1 MSGRQ
6 IGSAVGFV
14 VGLYVGN
21 PQLGMAIGGMIG
33 GAVDPDQIQGNKIGS
48 VPAQRSNPGA
58 PQPVVLGTSLVSDC
72 LIMSQSEDMIVKEKT
87 DPGKGSGT
95 EVINEVLYRH
105 VTIRVCRSSL
115 AEDCAVQGIV
125 TVYFDGNIVYDVTPE
140 SLLTPADNAKWKK
153 DWTFYYG
160 GPDQGTDP
168 TEESYLGVGNVS
180 AHRQICRVV
189 GKRINLTDYGN
200 RMPTVEVVVSA
211 CPVEPPNFLL
221 VTGNPTGD
229 GAPMFSSALAQENFA
244 FTGIAQ
250 STGATLQGGYPEWY
264 QGTWL
269 VLKTNE
275 ALVSNDN
282 RASWQSIPFART
294 QPNGIAAGEQGWLLS
309 NSYGGGSSY
318 NLTAKGSPEDG
329 FEPYTF
335 ATTEPNANG
344 EETYMCRYAGGYYW
358 IDTGAQGRLV
368 TTNDLTL
375 TTQLLVY
382 LSVGNDDV
390 GAFLDIETDAVDNS
404 IVYAVVSWN
413 RIAPRL
419 QVRKS
424 TDGGETFPEILID
437 EETTSPYAPRQILR
451 GGSTIIVH
459 CWGGAFAWTNE
470 DGFSE
475 PHATG
480 MSGDK
485 RGTVIYQPPG
495 RQMAYVEELETF
507 YLICGEN
514 PVDPSQG
521 DKCVSTLDGIT
532 FSAPVSL
539 EITNAIGI
547 AASSQWNPTGG
558 GMIIPDAP
566 GYYYDPITGEQLGPA
581 NGVAQLCGTT
591 LANVLRWLGTRGA
604 LEPEEI
610 DASEQE
616 DVPVRGITFQT
627 TNTCKAELEPLR
639 LAHFIDPA
647 DFDGALR
654 FRTRGAE
661 DVDMVIDPDALVFTE
676 DEEEDSRLVGQDVE
690 FPKRHHLEYLSLDLR
705 YIRSTATSPDRIS
718 IDRSVV
724 GESRASINEVF
735 TKAEA
740 TYITAIQH
748 KQQWMSREGG
758 RKFGTGL
765 EYIQLVGASLI
776 SLDGKRGRIE
786 QYSIDLNQI
795 WFEKVPYDRASAM
808 RARVVVAE
816 AIGPRPP
823 ASQVRGPSIS
833 AVLNAPVIVDANDK
847 AGVTWACCGPMRG
860 WRGAQLQ
867 MRRPGGTW
875 ENGPI
880 IDSPAVMGE
889 LTTTLPA
896 ASRYVQDNTNVLRV
910 TLYRAD
916 AAMDST
922 DFSGL
927 MAERNVWA
935 IQYPDGTVELGQ
947 AQNSIEI
954 ADRQWEL
961 TGLMRGG
968 LDTVPGEHLAG
979 AKFILLTDALR
990 FVAIRPDDVGKT
1002 LEFRAVS
1009 TGTDPDL
1016 AEIQSITFTTIES
1029 LREWQPYNIEVT
1041 PDGLGG
1047 YCVAWIGRARL
1058 GSSRTPIHSQWF
1070 EGYRVTF
1077 TIGSTVHE
1085 VDTTALSICASAA
1098 TMLEAFG
1105 PGHGIPTVTVR
1116 ARSRVA
1122 TNDDD
1127 FDSPPGSPTGDPFPS
1142 YPATIIGEPGEMYEG
1157 EGVLDYLG
1165 PMHNPPFQAY
1175 GGKTEEYFTGYIAR
1189 NVTCQGSAPGSGIM
1203 VGVPLTAETENADT
1217 TMWASGPDVIGDPL
1231 TITDSV
1237 TVLPMPAFAVMDE
1250 LSPWGDKAL
1259 VTLVTPTP
1267 RTTKRI
1273 TGVGLGG
1280 LRSRAGFSTG
1290 ERRCEF
1296 TIDNMP
1302 AGGRI
1307 AIGVLAAGVGAHLA
1321 PGTGG
1326 SFAHTVIGNGT
1337 FAVEVDATTGAIEV
1351 FELGVGLVASG
1362 TLPLTYAHDG
1372 KYRFAWVANSSLHPA
1387 PGATVQTNQG
1397 NESWAITP
1405 TAGFGGVPNE
1415 AHVIPCGWDA
1425 EVAAANGYRPQGT
1438 QSLTLATAGGF
1449 SGTSVVYA
1457 YSEFAKASGQ
1467 WRIGMAA
1474 ETNGF
1479 ARIGLCKA
1487 GHTGLLGQGGD
1498 SFGMSY
1504 DFSVIGSPQLVFD
1517 TTWVGQIRI
1526 PHPFYAMDRKIIF
1539 VCDFDAHT
1547 VEVWGKPQFSDYI
1560 LLTVLTGLPSGSWV
1574 PAGNHAVE
1582 LINGAPEIPGATDWS
1597 VTKTP

>member
-72 LIMSQSEDMIVKEKT
+72 LIMSQSDDMIVKEKT

-105 VTIRVCRSSL
+105 VTIRVCRSSV
-115 AEDCAVQGIV
+115 AEDCQVQGIV
-125 TVYFDGNIVYDVTPE
+125 MVYFDGNLVYDVTPE
-140 SLLTPADNAKWKK
+140 SLLSPADNAKWKK

-168 TEESYLGVGNVS
+168 TEESYIGVGNVS
-180 AHRQICRVV
+180 AHRQILRMV

-200 RMPTVEVVVSA
+200 RMPTVEVVVSRCGVA
-211 CPVEPPNFLL
+211 PAYERVEWDRATETYPAAGDVFDVDIEGEGYAIQYQGTANSPAGNVTADTFVSAGDWYWETTTGWILSASSYINHFGWSGIIRQSDGATAGVLRQSGSDGVASGDLMGSSVLLYPGWVPTVAEDPRTALIRNRLSFDEDGLATWSVAINDGDWQQILSAEGSFAPFAISRGTDQDPNVSAKRVFLYSVPDDFVYDVPDGAVAL
-221 VTGNPTGD
+221 GAAKAGYSAPTGD
-229 GAPMFSSALAQENFA
+229 SIPDSPGHYIDPVTGAVTGPP
-244 FTGIAQ
+244 TGIA
-250 STGATLQGGYPEWY
+250 
-264 QGTWL
+264 
-269 VLKTNE
+269 
-275 ALVSNDN
+275 D
-282 RASWQSIPFART
+282 
-294 QPNGIAAGEQGWLLS
+294 
-309 NSYGGGSSY
+309 
-318 NLTAKGSPEDG
+318 
-329 FEPYTF
+329 
-335 ATTEPNANG
+335 
-344 EETYMCRYAGGYYW
+344 M
-358 IDTGAQGRLV
+358 
-368 TTNDLTL
+368 
-375 TTQLLVY
+375 
-382 LSVGNDDV
+382 
-390 GAFLDIETDAVDNS
+390 
-404 IVYAVVSWN
+404 
-413 RIAPRL
+413 
-419 QVRKS
+419 
-424 TDGGETFPEILID
+424 
-437 EETTSPYAPRQILR
+437 
-451 GGSTIIVH
+451 
-459 CWGGAFAWTNE
+459 
-470 DGFSE
+470 
-475 PHATG
+475 
-480 MSGDK
+480 
-485 RGTVIYQPPG
+485 
-495 RQMAYVEELETF
+495 
-507 YLICGEN
+507 
-514 PVDPSQG
+514 
-521 DKCVSTLDGIT
+521 
-532 FSAPVSL
+532 
-539 EITNAIGI
+539 
-547 AASSQWNPTGG
+547 
-558 GMIIPDAP
+558 
-566 GYYYDPITGEQLGPA
+566 
-581 NGVAQLCGTT
+581 CGTT
-591 LANVLRWLGTRGA
+591 LAEVVTWLCQRGGLDA
-604 LEPEEI
+604 DEI
-610 DASEQE
+610 DVSELE

-627 TNTCKAELEPLR
+627 TNTCKSELEPLR

-654 FRTRGAE
+654 FRTRGAD
-661 DVDMVIDPDALVFTE
+661 DVDMTIDPGALVFTE

-776 SLDGKRGRIE
+776 SLDGRRGRVE

-808 RARVVVAE
+808 RARVVVAD
-816 AIGPRPP
+816 AVGPRPP

-833 AVLNAPVIVDANDK
+833 AVLNAPVMVDANDK
-847 AGVTWACCGPMRG
+847 AGIIWAACGPMRG

-867 MRRPGGTW
+867 VRRAGGVW

-889 LTTTLPA
+889 LTAPLPA

-922 DFSGL
+922 DFTGL

-947 AQNSIEI
+947 FETAIEI
-954 ADRQWEL
+954 SDRQWEL
-961 TGLMRGG
+961 TGLIRGG

-979 AKFILLTDALR
+979 AKFVLLNDAVR

-1009 TGTDPDL
+1009 NGTDPDL
-1016 AEIQSITFTTIES
+1016 AEVQAITFTTIES
-1029 LREWQPYNIEVT
+1029 LREWQPYNVVVT

-1047 YCVAWIGRARL
+1047 YCVEWIGRARL

-1070 EGYRVTF
+1070 DGYEVKF
-1077 TIGSTVHE
+1077 DIGSSSYLVH
-1085 VDTTALSICASAA
+1085 TTDQAVCVSAA
-1098 TMLEAFG
+1098 TLAEAF
-1105 PGHGIPTVTVR
+1105 PGGYGTPAVTVR
-1116 ARSRVA
+1116 ARSKVA

-1127 FDSPPGSPTGDPFPS
+1127 FDSPPGSPTTDPNPS
-1142 YPATIIGEPGEMYEG
+1142 YPVTIIGEPGDMYEG

-1165 PMHNPPFQAY
+1165 PTTYISPSPPFQAY
-1175 GGKTEEYFTGYIAR
+1175 GGKLEERFVGEIVG
-1189 NVTCQGSAPGSGIM
+1189 NVTCQSSWPGAGIM
-1203 VGVPLTAETENADT
+1203 VGIPLTAETRDADT
-1217 TMWASGPDVIGDPL
+1217 TIIASGPDIGSGGPY

-1237 TVLPMPAFAVMDE
+1237 TVLAMPTFATMDE
-1250 LSPWGDKAL
+1250 LKPWGEKKL
-1259 VTLVTPTP
+1259 ITPVTSPP
-1267 RTTKRI
+1267 RTTKQI
-1273 TGVGLGG
+1273 SSVGIGG
-1280 LRSRAGFSTG
+1280 LKSRAGFSSG
-1290 ERRCEF
+1290 QRRCEF
-1296 TIDNMP
+1296 IIDNMP
-1302 AGGRI
+1302 SGGRI
-1307 AIGVLAAGVGAHLA
+1307 AIGVLAAGANAFLA

-1326 SFAHTVIGNGT
+1326 TFAHIVTANGT
-1337 FAVEVDATTGAIEV
+1337 FAVEVDASTGDVDV

-1372 KYRFAWVANSSLHPA
+1372 KYRFAWVANNVQYSA
-1387 PGATVQTNQG
+1387 AGATVHTNQG

-1415 AHVIPCGWDA
+1415 ANVIPCGFDA
-1425 EVAAANGYRPQGT
+1425 EVGTANGYWLTGT
-1438 QSLTLATAGGF
+1438 TSLTHATSGGF
-1449 SGTSVVYA
+1449 SGLSVVYA
-1457 YSEFAKASGQ
+1457 YAAFAKSTGT
-1467 WRIGMAA
+1467 WRIGMGGA
-1474 ETNGF
+1474 TNGV

-1504 DFSVIGSPQLVFD
+1504 DFSVPGSPQLVFD
-1517 TTWVGQIRI
+1517 TTWAGQIRI
-1526 PHPFYAMDRKIIF
+1526 PHPFYTMDRKIIF

-1560 LLTVLTGLPSGSWV
+1560 LLTVLTGLPSGAWV

-1582 LINGAPEIPGATDWS
+1582 LINGASEIPGATDWS